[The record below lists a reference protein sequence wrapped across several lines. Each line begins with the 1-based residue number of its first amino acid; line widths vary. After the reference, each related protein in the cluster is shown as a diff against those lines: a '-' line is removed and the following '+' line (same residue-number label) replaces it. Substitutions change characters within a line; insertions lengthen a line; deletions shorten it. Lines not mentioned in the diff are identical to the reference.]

1 MTTKER
7 MMKMGIL
14 MEANSLTFERMELF
28 GKPVIYTPWR
38 VDRATIP
45 AGLFAYDL
53 RDCCDGIPNSVEPR
67 VICNHF
73 GTIIT
78 KEPIE
83 FDGGL
88 DGTDCFKQIGSD
100 DYNFL
105 GEDTTLDEYAK
116 GGD

>member
-1 MTTKER
+1 MTTKR
-7 MMKMGIL
+7 GMKMSTL
-14 MEANSLTFERMELF
+14 MNANDLTYERMELF
-28 GKPVIYTPWR
+28 GNPVIYTLCR
-38 VDRATIP
+38 IDRSTIP
-45 AGLFAYDL
+45 AGMFAYDL

-105 GEDTTLDEYAK
+105 GEDITLDEYAK
-116 GGD
+116 GDG